1 MYVLPSG
8 IFFVYPQ
15 WLISIPHGKY
25 SGRAGKTA
33 RELPIWCN
41 WISSS
46 LRTQLLLL
54 SRCGNTNEMK
64 CQACKKD
71 LTKEISGN
79 VMLLVCSLC
88 GTINAA
94 HVGDFE
100 FWDSTTYIP
109 PNEIS
114 GNGI

>member
-1 MYVLPSG
+1 
-8 IFFVYPQ
+8 
-15 WLISIPHGKY
+15 
-25 SGRAGKTA
+25 
-33 RELPIWCN
+33 
-41 WISSS
+41 
-46 LRTQLLLL
+46 
-54 SRCGNTNEMK
+54 MK

-79 VMLLVCSLC
+79 VMLLVCPLC

-109 PNEIS
+109 PNVIS
-114 GNGI
+114 GDGI